1 MPFSFIKS
9 VIVAAAGG
17 EKGFRPSAA
26 DRVCRIALSVP
37 ILFVI
42 FKYGIVRMDSTHI
55 ILAAA
60 YLSAFAAF
68 WAVDPEM
75 APKRRC
81 ALSMLCLLL
90 TAGVAIHFRQ
100 TLRAE
105 VEAPSFFLQN
115 LRFERPACVLIV
127 FAAAMSMYV
136 AVKYAIF
143 DRARRMWL
151 CLLSGGVI
159 LAVCCYRLPGT
170 IGEWRRLATARRD
183 GTLPSG
189 AAAASAADCFSSEIR
204 PLLRSELKYSPRPV
218 FQSYSAYTP
227 LLLAWNAA
235 HFEYDSGPDCVFY
248 GVQEI
253 DGKLPSAFDSLAL
266 LRIVNNYEPVPGTKL
281 LRKKKHRPAAARLTE
296 NGTIRSGFYRKID
309 LPRNAP
315 YIWATVEI
323 QDSPAGFVLKTLVK
337 PAAVLI
343 RLELDDGRIAEHRI
357 IPENCGVPFLL
368 SPYLPSW
375 DQVDALLEAKEQ
387 KLPGVA
393 SFSVCPVFYRDGSG
407 YRGRGLGEWFF
418 RKAITVRFYRMEQSS
433 GR

>member
-1 MPFSFIKS
+1 LLGIFI
-9 VIVAAAGG
+9 
-17 EKGFRPSAA
+17 
-26 DRVCRIALSVP
+26 
-37 ILFVI
+37 
-42 FKYGIVRMDSTHI
+42 
-55 ILAAA
+55 
-60 YLSAFAAF
+60 
-68 WAVDPEM
+68 
-75 APKRRC
+75 
-81 ALSMLCLLL
+81 LL
-90 TAGVAIHFRQ
+90 TAGFLIAFS
-100 TLRAE
+100 TPFPYLYLY
-105 VEAPSFFLQN
+105 PSEFSKFI
-115 LRFERPACVLIV
+115 FDVF
-127 FAAAMSMYV
+127 FAALLAYV
-136 AVKYAIF
+136 LTKYSIGTFAGRAFLIILLAFFVYRSADALYSSKLEQIKQYFAAHPLKKVPRSAV
-143 DRARRMWL
+143 
-151 CLLSGGVI
+151 V
-159 LAVCCYRLPGT
+159 
-170 IGEWRRLATARRD
+170 
-183 GTLPSG
+183 PS
-189 AAAASAADCFSSEIR
+189 ADCFSHDIR
-204 PLLRSELKYSPRPV
+204 PLLNSNMRYSPRLV